1 MRVDVLWT
9 APFKVHKSDNH
20 SLIQKA
26 YKGKKLL
33 IRVWYYF
40 GVLGPFGCQIHAM
53 TDARKEW
60 RYWDTASRLH
70 PQHIAS

>member
-40 GVLGPFGCQIHAM
+40 GVLGPFLEPNEHF
-53 TDARKEW
+53 E
-60 RYWDTASRLH
+60 LH
-70 PQHIAS
+70 FELLGLPP